1 MLKAVLLVCALN
13 TPPGECRPDTALDVI
28 AGPDT
33 DNVIACALHGQAY
46 FAQSAL
52 AQGLTDRE
60 YLKVIC
66 VSASAPLGSIPQR
79 SDERPDPR
87 RDPPIAERPLDEQAP
102 AAGPVERPA
111 RPHHRSGS

>member
-28 AGPDT
+28 TGPETGDAT
-33 DNVIACALHGQAY
+33 ACGLHGQAY

-52 AQGLTDRE
+52 AQGLTGSE

-66 VSASAPLGSIPQR
+66 VASDAPLGSVPRR
-79 SDERPDPR
+79 SDEQGKPQQ
-87 RDPPIAERPLDEQAP
+87 DPPLAVRSLDEQAP
-102 AAGPVERPA
+102 AAGPVRRSR
-111 RPHHRSGS
+111 RPHTRGGS